1 MKAKLGKLY
10 SYILKLNLQD
20 GISKTNIPY
29 INIQKISSGKLDF
42 PVLSE
47 SFIYYIVSGSM
58 CVYNDDGFKEFSE
71 GDFIVSQSYRPLLCT
86 VQKNNIFL
94 AIIVHFSVEDIVS
107 VLIDIEDE
115 ILKINSSIDDILLG
129 KYSEKFLEILIRIF
143 DSCGNRFMMNHIKK
157 EFVYEIIVSSY
168 GKTFIENSLNIQ
180 LSSKIFNIN
189 SWIRQNYKNE
199 FSVEDLAI
207 QANMSI
213 SNFHQKFKASVGMG
227 PIQCQKKLRL
237 VEARRLMLDDSVNV
251 TSAALEVG
259 YESVSQFVS
268 DYRRMFGC
276 SPQKDIQEIRK
287 RLIISGNVRDI
298 PDNEALN

>member
-168 GKTFIENSLNIQ
+168 GKNFIENSLNIQ

-207 QANMSI
+207 
-213 SNFHQKFKASVGMG
+213 
-227 PIQCQKKLRL
+227 
-237 VEARRLMLDDSVNV
+237 
-251 TSAALEVG
+251 
-259 YESVSQFVS
+259 
-268 DYRRMFGC
+268 
-276 SPQKDIQEIRK
+276 
-287 RLIISGNVRDI
+287 
-298 PDNEALN
+298 